1 MNFKEYNVDTPFGPI
16 TIIPNGPSTFYVSFD
31 NLTVRKIVYRGSIHL
46 KDNGQTVENTYI
58 RRPDKL
64 YPHDSPS
71 FPTFRL
77 IKETIVGAVAKFKND
92 YPTACDAADYVI
104 KYNEALQLLE
114 SVKELK
120 KSLDDA
126 AHQYDGLRRE
136 LEYEH
141 PARNTIDVS
150 DKERLVP
157 LA

>member
-1 MNFKEYNVDTPFGPI
+1 MKFKEYSVDTPLGAI
-16 TIIPNGPSTFYVSFD
+16 TIIPNGPHTFYVNSE
-31 NLTVRKIVYRGSIHL
+31 NLTVRKILYRGSIHL

-71 FPTFRL
+71 FPTLRL
-77 IKETIVGAVAKFKND
+77 IKETIVGAVAKFKKD
-92 YPTACDAADYVI
+92 YPTACDTADYVI

-114 SVKELK
+114 SVKELRE
-120 KSLDDA
+120 SLDDA
-126 AHQYDGLRRE
+126 THQYDGLREE
-136 LEYEH
+136 LNNH
-141 PARNTIDVS
+141 PSRIYIDVS